1 VHGTKVYFVGVGSK
15 GLASERFPDIKKKK
29 KSCLASCFIL
39 NFSCVGNGDIA

>member
-15 GLASERFPDIKKKK
+15 GLASERFPDKKKE
-29 KSCLASCFIL
+29 SCLASCFIL